1 VFGRKWGIEHHV
13 EFITLE
19 KKPEGTSLYVPLDA
33 QFVPVH
39 NVVINTSGETVDL
52 IHQASDMEFSYWVFA
67 QLRAGGVE
75 VREQILD
82 SLKALEAKYA
92 TAA

>member
-1 VFGRKWGIEHHV
+1 
-13 EFITLE
+13 
-19 KKPEGTSLYVPLDA
+19 
-33 QFVPVH
+33 
-39 NVVINTSGETVDL
+39 VVINASGETVDL